1 MTFLEI
7 QDEVMNRLNLTSDS
21 ARTRIKGLI
30 NSRYRAV
37 TSGVNMK
44 RTRAAT
50 VNVAAVANTPTV
62 TLSNVARLGTLYD
75 PTLLKNVLTE
85 VTLPFIRQMDAADAV
100 VGVPTNYAIVSHLAS
115 SMVLRLYPIPSANN
129 TLKADVLSLATDL
142 SADGDIPVFPEDYHD
157 LLVDGVMA
165 DEYMKLEKQMPLAEV
180 CENRFRERM
189 SELRY
194 FIHKVWPYSNL
205 MP

>member
-100 VGVPTNYAIVSHLAS
+100 VGVPTNCRWPRCARTVSAS
-115 SMVLRLYPIPSANN
+115 ACRNC
-129 TLKADVLSLATDL
+129 AT
-142 SADGDIPVFPEDYHD
+142 SSTSRRG
-157 LLVDGVMA
+157 
-165 DEYMKLEKQMPLAEV
+165 
-180 CENRFRERM
+180 
-189 SELRY
+189 
-194 FIHKVWPYSNL
+194 
-205 MP
+205 